1 MRHRVGRLQDLPD
14 GHGWLV
20 EIEGQEIAL
29 FRRGERVH
37 ALDNVCPHRGAALA
51 FGDVRGEV
59 VYCPLHAWPFQLA
72 TGACPEFPEA
82 SVRTFPVHVGEGGDL
97 ELEL

>member
-1 MRHRVGRLQDLPD
+1 VRHRVGRLESFPD

-20 EIEGQEIAL
+20 EIEGREVAL
-29 FRRGERVH
+29 FRRGDRVF

-59 VYCPLHAWPFQLA
+59 VHCPLHAWPFHLP
-72 TGACPEFPEA
+72 TGDCPEFPGVC
-82 SVRTFPVHVGEGGDL
+82 VRTFPVHVEGGDVHV
-97 ELEL
+97 EL